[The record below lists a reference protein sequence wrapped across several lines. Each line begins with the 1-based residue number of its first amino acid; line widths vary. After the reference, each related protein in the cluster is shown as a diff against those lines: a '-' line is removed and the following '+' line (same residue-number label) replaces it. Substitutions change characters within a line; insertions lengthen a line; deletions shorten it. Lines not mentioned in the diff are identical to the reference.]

1 MQKPEKSPLQ
11 TPTEAI
17 YQIDF
22 TILRILRD
30 F

>member
-11 TPTEAI
+11 TPTETI
-17 YQIDF
+17 CQIDF
-22 TILRILRD
+22 TILRILLD